1 VARLPDAGE
10 LDFAAPAKKSRK
22 PGRVLARSSVPSK
35 QEQEIPVGLSAEHRE
50 SDRRI
55 ARNMKAIR
63 AASKGKNK

>member
-1 VARLPDAGE
+1 MSHLPDAGE

-55 ARNMKAIR
+55 ARNAAAVKA
-63 AASKGKNK
+63 AQKGKVQ